1 MRKIEGLTLDV
12 MSPSGIR
19 LGSWGRFRR
28 RKTKV
33 PNRSYPGVNDEQDGA
48 DIITRRHLPL
58 GFGSFANGQPHS

>member
-33 PNRSYPGVNDEQDGA
+33 PNRSYPGVNDEQD
-48 DIITRRHLPL
+48 D
-58 GFGSFANGQPHS
+58 GQI

>member
-28 RKTKV
+28 RKTMV
-33 PNRSYPGVNDEQDGA
+33 PNRSYPGGDDEQD
-48 DIITRRHLPL
+48 D
-58 GFGSFANGQPHS
+58 GQI